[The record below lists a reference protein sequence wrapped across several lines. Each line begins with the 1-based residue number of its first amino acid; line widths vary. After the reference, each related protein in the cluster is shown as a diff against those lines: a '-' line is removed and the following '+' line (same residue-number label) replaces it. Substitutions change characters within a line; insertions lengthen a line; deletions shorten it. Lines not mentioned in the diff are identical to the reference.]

1 MAAGRK
7 ILVVDDE
14 PHIRKILQFLLEQ
27 EGFQVTPA
35 ENGEV
40 ALEKL
45 KTFTPDLILLDV
57 MMPRMD
63 GFTVLQHLRDNFQTS
78 WIPVIMLTAKG
89 ESSEKVR
96 GLKGGANDY
105 LTKPFNHDELMLRM
119 RNMLDWSQAQRDA
132 NPLTGLP
139 GNRAIEQEVQRRLQ
153 AQAPFS
159 FLYLDI
165 DNFKGFN
172 DYYGY
177 SRGDEAINFL
187 ARLLRRCSQEAG
199 DPGDFIGHIGGD
211 DFVAITTPEKSEQL
225 GQRLIDE
232 FDAGVIELYDPED
245 RERGY
250 VKVRNRAGVDRTL
263 PLISLT
269 VALAT
274 DTTGRT
280 QHLAQLSDIAAE
292 LKSYGKTIPGS
303 VLVRDRRST
312 AEAPAVTTATHDPDR
327 PR

>member
-40 ALEKL
+40 ALDKL
-45 KTFTPDLILLDV
+45 KSFTPDLILLDV

-153 AQAPFS
+153 AGAPFS

-165 DNFKGFN
+165 DHFKSFN

-187 ARLLRRCSQEAG
+187 ARLLRRCSAEAG
-199 DPGDFIGHIGGD
+199 DAGDFVGHVGGD
-211 DFVAITTPEKSEQL
+211 DFIVITTPEKAERL
-225 GQRLIDE
+225 GQRIIDE
-232 FDAGVIELYDPED
+232 FDTGVADLYDPAD

-250 VKVRNRAGVDRTL
+250 VCVRNRAGVDRQMSL
-263 PLISLT
+263 LSLT

-292 LKSYGKTIPGS
+292 LKSYGKALPGS
-303 VLVRDRRST
+303 VLVRERRSP
-312 AEAPAVTTATHDPDR
+312 AEAPAVTVAGHGTGHDR
-327 PR
+327 